1 MIRVLAAFLLTASL
15 AAQTIDQRVDALL
28 ARMTLEEKIGQLI
41 QYASDKKDAEA
52 LIAKGEVGSFLGL
65 YSAEQVNKLQRV
77 AMEQSRLK
85 IPLLLGHDIIHG
97 SRTIFPIPIGMA
109 STWDPDSVERA
120 ARIGARE
127 ASAIGIRWTFSPM
140 VDIARDPRWGRIA
153 EGAGE
158 DPYLGSVMAAAYVR
172 GYQGTNLAAPD
183 SILACAKHYAAYG
196 AAVAGRDYNTTDLSE
211 ATLREI
217 YLPPFKAAVDAGAWT
232 FMSAFNSLNG
242 VPASVNRWLLTD
254 VLRDEW
260 GFRGFVVS
268 DWEAIVQAIN
278 HGAAASPKD
287 AGLQAI
293 VAGVDMDMVD
303 ASYLTLAEAV
313 RNGTLKEPVID
324 EAARRILRAKFAL
337 GLFEHPYTDETRA
350 KTALLTPEHRAV
362 ARQVARK
369 SIVLLKN
376 EKSILPLSKSIG
388 TLAVIGPL
396 ADSQQDMLGSWAA
409 HGKAEEAVS
418 ILTGIRETVSSQT
431 NVLVGKDEDA
441 VAIAKQADAVVLV
454 LGEKGEMSGE
464 ANSRAFLDLPGHQQ
478 QLLEAVAATGK
489 PLVLVV
495 MSGRPLAI
503 TWAAE
508 HVPAILWTWFPG
520 TEGGRAVADIL
531 FGDVNPSA
539 KLPVT
544 IPRSVGQVPIYYNAL
559 PTGRPAK
566 ADDRYTSKY
575 IDSPNEPLYPFG
587 HGLSYT
593 KFEYSDLRVSVAER
607 ITISATVRNS
617 GSRAGD
623 EIVQLY
629 VNDPVASTSRPIREL
644 KGFQRV
650 TLAPGESK
658 RVELTLTKDAL
669 RFWGRSGWTFEPGV
683 FRVWIGPSS
692 VGGLEGS
699 FEIKATSE
707 TRADARDPLRS
718 TR

>member
-1 MIRVLAAFLLTASL
+1 MIRILAAFLLSASL

-41 QYASDKKDAEA
+41 QYPSDRKDVEA

-65 YSAEQVNKLQRV
+65 YSAEQSNKLQRV
-77 AMEQSRLK
+77 VMEQSRLK

-109 STWDPDSVERA
+109 ATWDPDSVERA

-172 GYQGTNLAAPD
+172 GYQGANLAAPD

-254 VLRDEW
+254 ILRDEW

-278 HGAAASPKD
+278 HGVAASPKD

-303 ASYLTLAEAV
+303 ASYLMLAEAV
-313 RNGTLKEPVID
+313 RSGKLKESVID

-350 KTALLTPEHRAV
+350 KTMLLTPEHRRT
-362 ARQVARK
+362 ARQVAQK

-376 EKSILPLSKSIG
+376 EKNVLPLSKSIG

-396 ADSQQDMLGSWAA
+396 ADSREDMLGSWAA

-418 ILTGIRETVSSQT
+418 ILTGIREAVSSQT
-431 NVLVGKDEDA
+431 KVLIGKDEDA

-464 ANSRAFLDLPGHQQ
+464 ANSRAFLDLPGNQQ

-520 TEGGRAVADIL
+520 TEGGRAVADVL

-566 ADDRYTSKY
+566 PDDRYTSKY
-575 IDSPNEPLYPFG
+575 IDSPNEPLFPFG

-593 KFEYSDLRVSVAER
+593 KFEYSDLRVSIAER
-607 ITISATVRNS
+607 ITVSATVRNS

-629 VNDPVASTSRPIREL
+629 VNDPVASTSRPVREL
-644 KGFQRV
+644 KGFQRIP
-650 TLAPGESK
+650 LAPGESK
-658 RVELTLTKDAL
+658 RVEFTLTKDAL
-669 RFWGRSGWTFEPGV
+669 RFWGRNGWTFEPGT

-692 VGGLEGS
+692 AGGLSAE
-699 FEIKATSE
+699 FTIEK
-707 TRADARDPLRS
+707 
-718 TR
+718 